1 MTTTVAAPA
10 TGRAAGGALAGAG
23 TLLRFALRRDRVRLP
38 VWLTSLAVFN
48 LFSALSFQQNY
59 ATPADREIAAETLGT
74 PAGLAMTGPRRYLEA
89 PEYTLGVMHSH
100 EMIGYLA
107 LAVAL
112 LGILLVVRHTRQ
124 EEETGRV
131 ELVRASVVGRH
142 AHLAAALTLAAI
154 ANIGVAAA
162 LAASLLAADL
172 SGTTFAGSV
181 LFGVSIGAVGMC
193 FAALAAV
200 TVQITEHSRAA
211 SGMALA
217 GVGLAFAL
225 RAVGD
230 VSAEALSWVSPI
242 GWAQRTYP
250 FVADQWWPTLLAV
263 AAAGL
268 LAAVAFVLSTRRDVG
283 AGLRPPRVGRAT
295 GSRFLTT
302 PFGFALRLHRGLLV
316 GFAAGAMLLAAMYG
330 AILGEVERMV
340 AEVSG
345 LGELIAQVG
354 GDTILD
360 SFISM
365 IMIVV
370 TSLTAVYVVLATLRP
385 RAEENVARAEPV
397 LATALSRGRWMAS
410 HLATALLGG
419 LVIQMLSGL
428 AFAALGAASVG
439 DTDVLWRSLGA
450 AAAYLPA
457 LWVMCGVTT
466 ALYGWAPRLAPLAWL
481 VPAYAFIVGYLG
493 ELLRFPGWMSHFS
506 PLGHVPRLPAA
517 EFEPLPLIVLTVV
530 AAVLLVVG
538 LAGLRRRDLAAV

>member
-230 VSAEALSWVSPI
+230 VSAEALSWLSPI

-250 FVADQWWPTLLAV
+250 FVDDRWWPVLPAIVVTV
-263 AAAGL
+263 L
-268 LAAVAFVLSTRRDVG
+268 LAALAFASSTRRDVG
-283 AGLRPPRVGRAT
+283 AGLRPPRVGPAT
-295 GSRFLTT
+295 GSRLLTT
-302 PFGFALRLHRGLLV
+302 PFGFALRLHRGLLI
-316 GFAAGAMLLAAMYG
+316 GFTAGAVLLAVMYG
-330 AILGEVERMV
+330 SILGEVERMV
-340 AEVSG
+340 AEIAA
-345 LGELIAQVG
+345 LAELVAQVG
-354 GDTILD
+354 GDTVLD

-365 IMIVV
+365 IMVVV
-370 TSLTAVYVVLATLRP
+370 TSLTAVYVVLAALRP
-385 RAEENVARAEPV
+385 RAEETAGRAEPV
-397 LATALSRGRWMAS
+397 LATALSRPRWA
-410 HLATALLGG
+410 ATHVAAALLGA
-419 LVIQMLSGL
+419 LVIQTLSGL
-428 AFAALGAASVG
+428 AFGAV
-439 DTDVLWRSLGA
+439 GA
-450 AAAYLPA
+450 AAVGDSQLLWRATAAAMAYLPA
-457 LWVMCGVTT
+457 LWVVVGVAA
-466 ALYGWAPRLAPLAWL
+466 ALYGWVPRAAPLAW
-481 VPAYAFIVGYLG
+481 VIPAYAFVVGYLG
-493 ELLRFPGWMSHFS
+493 ELFGFPDWMHNLS
-506 PLGHVPRLPAA
+506 PLGHVPSLPAA
-517 EFEPLPLIVLTVV
+517 
-530 AAVLLVVG
+530 G
-538 LAGLRRRDLAAV
+538 